1 MRRAL
6 VLTTVLTATS
16 ALACA
21 WAGTAVAQSAPTNG
35 AGLRYLSWPGKPP
48 VGARL
53 TPSPSPARTPA
64 SAEPTPTVIAASR
77 TLPLP
82 RLAPP
87 PATRPGLTP
96 ASDWINPQAARNIPQ
111 ADPTPAPP
119 QRPVQAEAH
128 APVQDAAQTP
138 PVSDAPV
145 AYQPAPHQ
153 VAAVPSAMQ
162 PAPAAQVAAAPQTAP
177 GETPAAQPSP
187 DQTASAQAPS
197 AQAAADPMA
206 PRRDAPIYRLMRPQS
221 GVALDGAAVA
231 GSQQAAQLP
240 PGEQTARYYS
250 VHRQAG
256 RHPDTIVTP
265 QPTYLDAL
273 PVQMTQTPKSDD
285 LAQPDG
291 PPSLIRNA
299 NGSLRAVPQTQ
310 ADDLP

>member
-6 VLTTVLTATS
+6 VLTTVLTAAS
-16 ALACA
+16 VLA
-21 WAGTAVAQSAPTNG
+21 GGAVAQSAPTNG

-48 VGARL
+48 VGAR
-53 TPSPSPARTPA
+53 PAPAPAPTHTPA
-64 SAEPTPTVIAASR
+64 SPEAAPTVIAASR
-77 TLPLP
+77 TLPLA

-87 PATRPGLTP
+87 PADTPPAPSPSPRRGLTP
-96 ASDWINPQAARNIPQ
+96 ASDWTNPQAARNVPQ
-111 ADPTPAPP
+111 AYPTFAPV
-119 QRPVQAEAH
+119 RSAE
-128 APVQDAAQTP
+128 APVQPSTSTAVEAP
-138 PVSDAPV
+138 APV
-145 AYQPAPHQ
+145 PYQPAPQQ
-153 VAAVPSAMQ
+153 VAASQPPAPQ
-162 PAPAAQVAAAPQTAP
+162 PAPA
-177 GETPAAQPSP
+177 ETPAVQPTP
-187 DQTASAQAPS
+187 DQAPTAQAGQ
-197 AQAAADPMA
+197 QAAADPMA
-206 PRRDAPIYRLMRPQS
+206 PRRDAPIYRLMRPQT

-231 GSQQAAQLP
+231 GAQQAAQLP

-291 PPSLIRNA
+291 PPALIRNA